1 METFNNISTSPP
13 EKDLDVTIQNNFD
26 DMEMDYEAHL
36 DEIENFFR
44 NDFEANFLEDINF

>member
-36 DEIENFFR
+36 DEIENF
-44 NDFEANFLEDINF
+44 LEMILKQTF